1 MRQDF
6 DSLLVSYMRI
16 ITIALLFFTFL
27 AGNAH
32 AQQDAPVQQS
42 DDTSISGGNPN
53 RLPFLDSVALAMQQ
67 RDQFV
72 SDSLATIYV
81 RPGNPLRRNL
91 LVDTLLKMNLYKGSN
106 NFLDIPHESKN
117 LLKEGHAR
125 KTRDQWVIVTIIG
138 LLLYT
143 GLLNRVMSKDVESVW
158 QSFYSKRVLSAA
170 GKEDSIINA
179 WTFIALFLLFG
190 LIFGLF
196 LYQLAQYKGV
206 YYSINGVRLF
216 VSFSLIILAALAIKF
231 LIVKFLGFVFNINK
245 LVTEYLSTLYL
256 TYFNIG
262 FVFLPV
268 TVCFCL
274 LAAELINYVLW
285 IALVLAIVIFI
296 WQYLR
301 SSVEIVSNILFHKFY
316 LIVYLCALEICPVLI
331 LIKALNI

>member
-1 MRQDF
+1 
-6 DSLLVSYMRI
+6 MRI
-16 ITIALLFFTFL
+16 VTIALLFFTLL
-27 AGNAH
+27 AGKTY
-32 AQQDAPVQQS
+32 AQQNSSAQQGN
-42 DDTSISGGNPN
+42 DTSISGSN

-67 RDQFV
+67 REQFI
-72 SDSLATIYV
+72 SDSLATIFI
-81 RPGNPLRRNL
+81 RPADPLRRNL
-91 LVDTLLKMNLYKGSN
+91 LVDTLLKTNLYQGHN
-106 NFLDIPHESKN
+106 NFLDIPHVSKN
-117 LLKEGHAR
+117 LLKEGHSR
-125 KTRDQWVIVTIIG
+125 KTREQWVIVTIIG
-138 LLLYT
+138 LILYT
-143 GLLNRVMSKDVESVW
+143 ALLNRIMSKDVESVW
-158 QSFYSKRVLSAA
+158 QSFYSKRVLSQV

-179 WTFIALFLLFG
+179 WTFMALLLLFG

-245 LVTEYLSTLYL
+245 LVTEYLSVLYL

-274 LAAELINYVLW
+274 LAAELISYILW
-285 IALVLAIVIFI
+285 MALVLAIVIFV

-301 SSVEIVSNILFHKFY
+301 SSVNIVSNILFHKFY
-316 LIVYLCALEICPVLI
+316 LIVYLCALEICPILI